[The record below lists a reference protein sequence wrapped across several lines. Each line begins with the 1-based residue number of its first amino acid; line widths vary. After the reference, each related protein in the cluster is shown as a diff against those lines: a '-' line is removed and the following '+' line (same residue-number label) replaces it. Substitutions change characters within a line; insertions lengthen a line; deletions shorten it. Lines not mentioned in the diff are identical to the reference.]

1 MPLPENAA
9 DICSHAGVF
18 GNGVPDRICLC
29 RSVGL
34 SLRKKEHVECIE
46 FVHVV
51 LFENHLDQFIHQ
63 NKGQDH
69 ARNGNDDSF
78 RKILDH
84 GKYAAIPALRGLSY
98 LICHIRNLIV
108 DGVENAG
115 VLSGDRIDQALFN
128 PVCYPFKQTAH
139 KSALNRTGRKAA
151 ESALHQPERYLRL
164 P

>member
-1 MPLPENAA
+1 MRHHILGHIKDRHHNRKTVGEQVSGNKSLENPLE
-9 DICSHAGVF
+9 D
-18 GNGVPDRICLC
+18 
-29 RSVGL
+29 
-34 SLRKKEHVECIE
+34 VECIE

-63 NKGQDH
+63 NKGKDH
-69 ARNGNDDSF
+69 ARNGNDDGF

-84 GKYAAIPALRGLSY
+84 GKHAAIPALRGLSY
-98 LICHIRNLIV
+98 LICHIRNLVV
-108 DGVENAG
+108 DGVENTG

-151 ESALHQPERYLRL
+151 GSALHQPERYLRL